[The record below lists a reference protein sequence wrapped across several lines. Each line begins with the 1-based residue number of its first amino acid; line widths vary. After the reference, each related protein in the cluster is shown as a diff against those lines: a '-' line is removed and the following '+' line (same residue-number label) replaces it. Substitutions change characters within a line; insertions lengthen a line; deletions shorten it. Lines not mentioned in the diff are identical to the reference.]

1 MWQRTKRNVLLDGKP
16 ARRREVVLQMRLE
29 RGEAYCLVP
38 CCTTKQAA
46 HPHPHSSPSPS
57 PNPNPNPDPDPD
69 PDPNLNPNPNPKQAA
84 PFCLRFFC
92 SSAFELQLAPP

>member
-1 MWQRTKRNVLLDGKP
+1 MLSILQAGAASSKAYARVWQRTRRNVLLDGKP

-46 HPHPHSSPSPS
+46 NPHPHPSPS
-57 PNPNPNPDPDPD
+57 PNPNPNPN
-69 PDPNLNPNPNPKQAA
+69 PDPNQP
-84 PFCLRFFC
+84 
-92 SSAFELQLAPP
+92 